1 MTDKRIKEKLGLRIT
16 VTNNYIK
23 YVMKVIKLLENRI
36 ILLTGTATKINS
48 QNRLLMTTGLPLMK
62 YVVTLLAKSDSI
74 RIISM
79 NVSSWYSYSKEN
91 LWVRNNSINNLKW
104 RNERYFEHR

>member
-79 NVSSWYSYSKEN
+79 NVSSWYSYSK
-91 LWVRNNSINNLKW
+91 
-104 RNERYFEHR
+104 

>member
-23 YVMKVIKLLENRI
+23 YVMKVIKLLENRR

-79 NVSSWYSYSKEN
+79 NVSS
-91 LWVRNNSINNLKW
+91 
-104 RNERYFEHR
+104 

>member
-1 MTDKRIKEKLGLRIT
+1 MTGKRIKEKLGSRIT

-23 YVMKVIKLLENRI
+23 YVMKVIKLLENRR

-62 YVVTLLAKSDSI
+62 RVVTLLTKSVLIPLGLSA
-74 RIISM
+74 
-79 NVSSWYSYSKEN
+79 
-91 LWVRNNSINNLKW
+91 
-104 RNERYFEHR
+104 

>member
-23 YVMKVIKLLENRI
+23 YVMKVIKLLENRR

-62 YVVTLLAKSDSI
+62 YVVTLLAKSVLIQLGLSA
-74 RIISM
+74 
-79 NVSSWYSYSKEN
+79 
-91 LWVRNNSINNLKW
+91 
-104 RNERYFEHR
+104 

>member
-79 NVSSWYSYSKEN
+79 NVSS
-91 LWVRNNSINNLKW
+91 
-104 RNERYFEHR
+104 

>member
-74 RIISM
+74 RVISM
-79 NVSSWYSYSKEN
+79 NVSS
-91 LWVRNNSINNLKW
+91 
-104 RNERYFEHR
+104 

>member
-23 YVMKVIKLLENRI
+23 YVMKVIKLLENRR

-74 RIISM
+74 KIISM
-79 NVSSWYSYSKEN
+79 NVSS
-91 LWVRNNSINNLKW
+91 
-104 RNERYFEHR
+104 